1 MAKTGVN
8 AFDSL
13 PSRIGFV
20 DIDALRALY
29 MNTQHPGFLEQF
41 FSRVG
46 LRPIS
51 KRLKEMREGSHRFAI
66 TLKFT
71 HRFHILWD
79 TDIPI
84 FEAALRELKDEGWK
98 P

>member
-51 KRLKEMREGSHRFAI
+51 KRLKEMREGSHRFAKKKLSEQCI
-66 TLKFT
+66 MQIMQDAGKLDSGDLKV
-71 HRFHILWD
+71 LQEM
-79 TDIPI
+79 IP
-84 FEAALRELKDEGWK
+84 
-98 P
+98 